1 MGGHVSIHSPY
12 HCDLFYFLEEQ
23 GKLDPLN
30 EEYFICIVKRWSV
43 MVPGHD
49 QEEVLA
55 SNDDVKMWD
64 SSPHE

>member
-1 MGGHVSIHSPY
+1 M
-12 HCDLFYFLEEQ
+12 
-23 GKLDPLN
+23 KT
-30 EEYFICIVKRWSV
+30 FICIVKRWSV
-43 MVPGHD
+43 MVPGHG